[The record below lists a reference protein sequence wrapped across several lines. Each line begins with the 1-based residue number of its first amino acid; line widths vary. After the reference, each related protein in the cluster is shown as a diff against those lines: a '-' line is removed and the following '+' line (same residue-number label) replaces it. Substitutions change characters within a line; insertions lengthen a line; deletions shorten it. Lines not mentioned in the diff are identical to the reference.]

1 MENIFFNMFS
11 EHPKNNINRL
21 LMKELKHKNS
31 ILKNTIKC
39 SEFQY
44 ANYTFVGSF

>member
-11 EHPKNNINRL
+11 YHTNNNINRL
-21 LMKELKHKNS
+21 LIRKLKHKNGN
-31 ILKNTIKC
+31 IKNTIKC
-39 SEFQY
+39 SEFRY